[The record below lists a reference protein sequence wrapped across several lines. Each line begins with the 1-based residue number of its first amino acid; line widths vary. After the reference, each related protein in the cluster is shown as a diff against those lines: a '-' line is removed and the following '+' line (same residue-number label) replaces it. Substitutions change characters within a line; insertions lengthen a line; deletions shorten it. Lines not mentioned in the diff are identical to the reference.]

1 MTTLAQP
8 DYTTAAVAALAQAH
22 RAEPDFAGFLAR
34 VLAALARRLGSSG
47 AVLAGR
53 PGSWEAADVRHL
65 LAGTVGASDEYLFP
79 EHLGPVA
86 GWDDTPA
93 HHDGR

>member
-1 MTTLAQP
+1 MTTLPQP

-22 RAEPDFAGFLAR
+22 QAEPDFAGFLAQ
-34 VLAALARRLGSSG
+34 VLAVLARRLGSSE

-65 LAGTVGASDEYLFP
+65 LAGTVGSDDEFLWP

-86 GWDDTPA
+86 GDD
-93 HHDGR
+93 